1 MHPGQHVT
9 AVGADDPGK
18 CELEPAVFGR
28 ADLVV
33 VDSRAA
39 AAGNGSTGRA
49 LSAGV
54 LAAGSLTEIGEL
66 GTCPRDPP
74 AITIACLVGIGVQ
87 DVVAAETA
95 LALMQSADL

>member
-1 MHPGQHVT
+1 M
-9 AVGADDPGK
+9 
-18 CELEPAVFGR
+18 FGR

-49 LSAGV
+49 LSAGA
-54 LAAGSLTEIGEL
+54 LDASALTEIGEL
-66 GTCPRDPP
+66 GTYQRDPG

-87 DVVAAETA
+87 DLVAAETA
-95 LALMQSADL
+95 LAYDQIAGLYAAARDAAHPAP

>member
-1 MHPGQHVT
+1 
-9 AVGADDPGK
+9 VGADDPGK
-18 CELEPAVFGR
+18 CELEPGVFGR

-39 AAGNGSTGRA
+39 AAGNGSTRRA

-54 LAAGSLTEIGEL
+54 LAAGSLAEIGEL
-66 GTCPRDPP
+66 GSGRRDPG
-74 AITIACLVGIGVQ
+74 AITVACLVGIGVQ

-95 LALMQSADL
+95 LALMRAADL